1 VWARDI
7 NFGVVCM
14 VYRAGY
20 NEVLNCMGQ
29 LMIAIGDQCKL
40 QRLGPMLK
48 IVARIMTGRESY
60 SS

>member
-1 VWARDI
+1 
-7 NFGVVCM
+7 M

-20 NEVLNCMGQ
+20 NEVLNCVGQ

-40 QRLGPMLK
+40 QLLGPMLK
-48 IVARIMTGRESY
+48 IAARIMTVRESH